1 VQSQEVRGS
10 ASVFSDARILPKYV
24 SGKMMGVELSQI
36 KSDSLFEKIGLKN
49 GDVVTSINGMLIN
62 DPAAQKEL
70 LQAFTGAAE
79 LVADVTAANGT
90 TRQIRADA
98 AMLSNMMSGGK

>member
-1 VQSQEVRGS
+1 
-10 ASVFSDARILPKYV
+10 
-24 SGKMMGVELSQI
+24 MGVELSQI

-62 DPAAQKEL
+62 DPSAQKEL
-70 LQAFTGAAE
+70 LLAFTSAEE
-79 LVADVTAANGT
+79 LVAEVTAANGT

-98 AMLSNMMSGGK
+98 AMLGNMMSGGK